1 MGRPIRSSVPN
12 YHPDYVL
19 NTDQSGLQLV
29 MFSNRTLSHEDE
41 KLTLATVRSI
51 NNTTHSYTV
60 QSIITM
66 SGKLI
71 EPLFSC

>member
-1 MGRPIRSSVPN
+1 MNKDDINQSAEDFVHNAKKVILN

-19 NTDQSGLQLV
+19 NTDQSGLQLK
-29 MFSNRTLSHEDE
+29 MFSNRTLSHEGE

-60 QSIITM
+60 
-66 SGKLI
+66 
-71 EPLFSC
+71 